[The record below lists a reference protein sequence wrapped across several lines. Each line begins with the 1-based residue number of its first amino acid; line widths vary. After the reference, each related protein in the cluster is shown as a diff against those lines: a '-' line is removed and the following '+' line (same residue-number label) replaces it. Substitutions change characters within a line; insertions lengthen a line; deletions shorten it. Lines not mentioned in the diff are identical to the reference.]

1 MIRPGTGVA
10 PNFWYY
16 GDILKKYTETDK
28 GEQLWRAQWQRSQ
41 TQCIHGEKC
50 KRENCEVGKAV
61 QTVNIVSG
69 QFVVL
74 WGFLTECVPR
84 GKRPRLVQVQ
94 VQASAAQSATQ
105 SVAKNDKESD
115 KGVKMEVETKND
127 KESDKG
133 VKTEVETKN
142 DKESDRGVKME
153 VETKNDKESD
163 KGVKMEVE
171 TKNDKESDKGVKT
184 EVETKMEV
192 EVKNEAKNDKGVKM
206 EVETKETKND
216 KEIKT
221 EPKNPTEEPLLITG
235 VRILPGSIAR
245 LRSRL
250 AVMQEQQE
258 KAGGCRARV

>member
-115 KGVKMEVETKND
+115 KGVK
-127 KESDKG
+127 
-133 VKTEVETKN
+133 
-142 DKESDRGVKME
+142 
-153 VETKNDKESD
+153 
-163 KGVKMEVE
+163 
-171 TKNDKESDKGVKT
+171 T

>member
-142 DKESDRGVKME
+142 DKESDRG
-153 VETKNDKESD
+153 
-163 KGVKMEVE
+163 GKMEVE

>member
-16 GDILKKYTETDK
+16 GDILKKYTETSK
-28 GEQLWRAQWQRSQ
+28 GEELWRAQWQRSQ

-115 KGVKMEVETKND
+115 KGVK
-127 KESDKG
+127 
-133 VKTEVETKN
+133 TEVETKN
-142 DKESDRGVKME
+142 DKENDKGVKME

-171 TKNDKESDKGVKT
+171 TK
-184 EVETKMEV
+184 
-192 EVKNEAKNDKGVKM
+192 
-206 EVETKETKND
+206 ETKND

-221 EPKNPTEEPLLITG
+221 EPKTPTEEPLLITG

-258 KAGGCRARV
+258 KAGECRARV

>member
-16 GDILKKYTETDK
+16 GDILKKYTETNK
-28 GEQLWRAQWQRSQ
+28 GEELWRAQWQRSQ

-115 KGVKMEVETKND
+115 KGVKMEVETK
-127 KESDKG
+127 
-133 VKTEVETKN
+133 
-142 DKESDRGVKME
+142 
-153 VETKNDKESD
+153 
-163 KGVKMEVE
+163 
-171 TKNDKESDKGVKT
+171 
-184 EVETKMEV
+184 MEV
-192 EVKNEAKNDKGVKM
+192 EVKNEAKNDKGVKT

-221 EPKNPTEEPLLITG
+221 EPKTPTEEPLLITG

-258 KAGGCRARV
+258 KAGECRARV

>member
-16 GDILKKYTETDK
+16 GDILKKYTETSK
-28 GEQLWRAQWQRSQ
+28 GEELWRAQWQRSQ

-105 SVAKNDKESD
+105 SVAKNDKESG
-115 KGVKMEVETKND
+115 K
-127 KESDKG
+127 
-133 VKTEVETKN
+133 
-142 DKESDRGVKME
+142 GVKME

-171 TKNDKESDKGVKT
+171 TK
-184 EVETKMEV
+184 MEV
-192 EVKNEAKNDKGVKM
+192 EVKNEAKNDKGVKT

-221 EPKNPTEEPLLITG
+221 EPKTPTEEPLLITG

-258 KAGGCRARV
+258 KAGECRARV

>member
-1 MIRPGTGVA
+1 MA

-16 GDILKKYTETDK
+16 GDILKKYTETSK
-28 GEQLWRAQWQRSQ
+28 GEELWRAQWQRSQ

-133 VKTEVETKN
+133 VKTEVETK
-142 DKESDRGVKME
+142 
-153 VETKNDKESD
+153 
-163 KGVKMEVE
+163 
-171 TKNDKESDKGVKT
+171 
-184 EVETKMEV
+184 
-192 EVKNEAKNDKGVKM
+192 
-206 EVETKETKND
+206 ETKND

-221 EPKNPTEEPLLITG
+221 EPKTPTEEPLLITG

-258 KAGGCRARV
+258 KAGECRARV

>member
-16 GDILKKYTETDK
+16 GDILKKYTETNK
-28 GEQLWRAQWQRSQ
+28 GEELWRAQWQRSQ

-69 QFVVL
+69 QFVVR

-94 VQASAAQSATQ
+94 VQAAAAQSATQ

-115 KGVKMEVETKND
+115 KGVKMEVETK
-127 KESDKG
+127 
-133 VKTEVETKN
+133 TEVETK
-142 DKESDRGVKME
+142 
-153 VETKNDKESD
+153 ET
-163 KGVKMEVE
+163 
-171 TKNDKESDKGVKT
+171 
-184 EVETKMEV
+184 
-192 EVKNEAKNDKGVKM
+192 KNDKGVKT

-221 EPKNPTEEPLLITG
+221 EPKTPTEEPLLITG

-258 KAGGCRARV
+258 KAGECRARV

>member
-1 MIRPGTGVA
+1 MIEIKNVTFTYRSSDDAGTTS
-10 PNFWYY
+10 P
-16 GDILKKYTETDK
+16 
-28 GEQLWRAQWQRSQ
+28 Q
-41 TQCIHGEKC
+41 TASIHDLSLS
-50 KRENCEVGKAV
+50 VPD
-61 QTVNIVSG
+61 G

-115 KGVKMEVETKND
+115 KGVKMEVETK
-127 KESDKG
+127 
-133 VKTEVETKN
+133 T
-142 DKESDRGVKME
+142 
-153 VETKNDKESD
+153 
-163 KGVKMEVE
+163 
-171 TKNDKESDKGVKT
+171 
-184 EVETKMEV
+184 
-192 EVKNEAKNDKGVKM
+192 

-221 EPKNPTEEPLLITG
+221 EPKTPTEEPLLITG

>member
-16 GDILKKYTETDK
+16 GDILKKYTETSK
-28 GEQLWRAQWQRSQ
+28 GEELWRAQWQRSQ

-127 KESDKG
+127 KE
-133 VKTEVETKN
+133 N
-142 DKESDRGVKME
+142 DKGVKME

-171 TKNDKESDKGVKT
+171 TT
-184 EVETKMEV
+184 
-192 EVKNEAKNDKGVKM
+192 
-206 EVETKETKND
+206 ETKND

-221 EPKNPTEEPLLITG
+221 EPKTPTEEPLLITG

-258 KAGGCRARV
+258 KAGECRARV

>member
-16 GDILKKYTETDK
+16 GDILKKYTETNK
-28 GEQLWRAQWQRSQ
+28 GEELWRAQWQRSQ

-127 KESDKG
+127 KE
-133 VKTEVETKN
+133 
-142 DKESDRGVKME
+142 
-153 VETKNDKESD
+153 
-163 KGVKMEVE
+163 
-171 TKNDKESDKGVKT
+171 
-184 EVETKMEV
+184 
-192 EVKNEAKNDKGVKM
+192 
-206 EVETKETKND
+206 
-216 KEIKT
+216 IKT
-221 EPKNPTEEPLLITG
+221 EPKTPTEEPLLITG

-258 KAGGCRARV
+258 KAGECRARV

>member
-16 GDILKKYTETDK
+16 GDILKKYTETSK
-28 GEQLWRAQWQRSQ
+28 GEELWRAQWQRSQ

-133 VKTEVETKN
+133 VKTEVETK
-142 DKESDRGVKME
+142 
-153 VETKNDKESD
+153 
-163 KGVKMEVE
+163 
-171 TKNDKESDKGVKT
+171 
-184 EVETKMEV
+184 MEV
-192 EVKNEAKNDKGVKM
+192 EVKNEAKNDKGVKT
-206 EVETKETKND
+206 EVET

-221 EPKNPTEEPLLITG
+221 EPKTPTEEPLLITG

-258 KAGGCRARV
+258 KAGECRARV

>member
-16 GDILKKYTETDK
+16 GDILKKYTETNK
-28 GEQLWRAQWQRSQ
+28 GEELWRAQWQRSQ

-115 KGVKMEVETKND
+115 KGVKT
-127 KESDKG
+127 
-133 VKTEVETKN
+133 
-142 DKESDRGVKME
+142 
-153 VETKNDKESD
+153 
-163 KGVKMEVE
+163 EVE

-192 EVKNEAKNDKGVKM
+192 EVKNEAKNDKGVKT

-216 KEIKT
+216 KEITT
-221 EPKNPTEEPLLITG
+221 EPKTPTEEPLLITG

>member
-16 GDILKKYTETDK
+16 GDILKKYTETSK
-28 GEQLWRAQWQRSQ
+28 GEELWRAQWQRSQ

-133 VKTEVETKN
+133 VKTEVETK
-142 DKESDRGVKME
+142 
-153 VETKNDKESD
+153 
-163 KGVKMEVE
+163 
-171 TKNDKESDKGVKT
+171 
-184 EVETKMEV
+184 MEV
-192 EVKNEAKNDKGVKM
+192 EVKNEAKNDKGVKT

-221 EPKNPTEEPLLITG
+221 EPKTPTEEPLLITG

-258 KAGGCRARV
+258 KAGECRARV

>member
-16 GDILKKYTETDK
+16 GDILKKYTETSK
-28 GEQLWRAQWQRSQ
+28 GEELWRAQWQRSQ

-115 KGVKMEVETKND
+115 KGVKMEVETK
-127 KESDKG
+127 
-133 VKTEVETKN
+133 TEVETK
-142 DKESDRGVKME
+142 
-153 VETKNDKESD
+153 ET
-163 KGVKMEVE
+163 
-171 TKNDKESDKGVKT
+171 
-184 EVETKMEV
+184 
-192 EVKNEAKNDKGVKM
+192 KNDKGVKT

-221 EPKNPTEEPLLITG
+221 EPKTPTEEPLLITG

-258 KAGGCRARV
+258 KAGECRARV

>member
-171 TKNDKESDKGVKT
+171 TK
-184 EVETKMEV
+184 MEV

>member
-28 GEQLWRAQWQRSQ
+28 GEQLWRAQWVRSQ

-74 WGFLTECVPR
+74 WGFLTECMPR

-94 VQASAAQSATQ
+94 VQAATQSATQ
-105 SVAKNDKESD
+105 SATKGDKESDKEAKVEAKNDKEVKVETKMEVETKNETKNDKEGDKEVKVETKNDKESDKEVKMEIEAKKEAKNDQEVKVETKMEIEAKNDKESD

-127 KESDKG
+127 KE
-133 VKTEVETKN
+133 
-142 DKESDRGVKME
+142 
-153 VETKNDKESD
+153 
-163 KGVKMEVE
+163 
-171 TKNDKESDKGVKT
+171 
-184 EVETKMEV
+184 
-192 EVKNEAKNDKGVKM
+192 
-206 EVETKETKND
+206 
-216 KEIKT
+216 IKT
-221 EPKNPTEEPLLITG
+221 ETKSATEEPLLITG

-258 KAGGCRARV
+258 KAGECRGRA

>member
-16 GDILKKYTETDK
+16 GDILKKYTETSK
-28 GEQLWRAQWQRSQ
+28 GEELWRAQWQRSQ

-127 KESDKG
+127 KE
-133 VKTEVETKN
+133 N
-142 DKESDRGVKME
+142 DKGVKME

-171 TKNDKESDKGVKT
+171 TK
-184 EVETKMEV
+184 
-192 EVKNEAKNDKGVKM
+192 
-206 EVETKETKND
+206 ETKND

-221 EPKNPTEEPLLITG
+221 EPKTPTEEPLLITG

-258 KAGGCRARV
+258 KAGECRARV

>member
-16 GDILKKYTETDK
+16 GDILKKYTETNK
-28 GEQLWRAQWQRSQ
+28 GEELWRAQWQRSQ

-105 SVAKNDKESD
+105 SVAKNDKE
-115 KGVKMEVETKND
+115 
-127 KESDKG
+127 
-133 VKTEVETKN
+133 
-142 DKESDRGVKME
+142 
-153 VETKNDKESD
+153 
-163 KGVKMEVE
+163 
-171 TKNDKESDKGVKT
+171 
-184 EVETKMEV
+184 
-192 EVKNEAKNDKGVKM
+192 
-206 EVETKETKND
+206 
-216 KEIKT
+216 IKT
-221 EPKNPTEEPLLITG
+221 EPKTPTEEPLLITG

-258 KAGGCRARV
+258 KAGECRARV

>member
-1 MIRPGTGVA
+1 MA

-16 GDILKKYTETDK
+16 GDILKKYTETNK
-28 GEQLWRAQWQRSQ
+28 GEELWRAQWQRSQ

-105 SVAKNDKESD
+105 SVAKNDKARD
-115 KGVKMEVETKND
+115 TGVETDVAKN
-127 KESDKG
+127 DKG
-133 VKTEVETKN
+133 VKTEVETK
-142 DKESDRGVKME
+142 
-153 VETKNDKESD
+153 ETKK
-163 KGVKMEVE
+163 
-171 TKNDKESDKGVKT
+171 
-184 EVETKMEV
+184 
-192 EVKNEAKNDKGVKM
+192 
-206 EVETKETKND
+206 D

-221 EPKNPTEEPLLITG
+221 EPKTPTEEPLLITG

>member
-16 GDILKKYTETDK
+16 GDILKKYTETNK
-28 GEQLWRAQWQRSQ
+28 GEELWRAQWQRSQ

-115 KGVKMEVETKND
+115 KGVKT
-127 KESDKG
+127 
-133 VKTEVETKN
+133 
-142 DKESDRGVKME
+142 
-153 VETKNDKESD
+153 
-163 KGVKMEVE
+163 EVE

-192 EVKNEAKNDKGVKM
+192 EVKNEAKNDKGVKT

-221 EPKNPTEEPLLITG
+221 EPKTPTEEPLLITG

>member
-16 GDILKKYTETDK
+16 GDILKKYTETSK
-28 GEQLWRAQWQRSQ
+28 GEELWRAQWQRSQ

-133 VKTEVETKN
+133 VKTEVETK
-142 DKESDRGVKME
+142 
-153 VETKNDKESD
+153 
-163 KGVKMEVE
+163 
-171 TKNDKESDKGVKT
+171 
-184 EVETKMEV
+184 MEV
-192 EVKNEAKNDKGVKM
+192 EVKNEAKNDKGVKT

-221 EPKNPTEEPLLITG
+221 EPKTPTEEPLLITG

>member
-16 GDILKKYTETDK
+16 GDILKKYTETNK
-28 GEQLWRAQWQRSQ
+28 GEELWRAQWQRSQ

-133 VKTEVETKN
+133 VK
-142 DKESDRGVKME
+142 M
-153 VETKNDKESD
+153 
-163 KGVKMEVE
+163 
-171 TKNDKESDKGVKT
+171 

-192 EVKNEAKNDKGVKM
+192 EVKNEAKNDKGVKT

-221 EPKNPTEEPLLITG
+221 EPKTPTEEPLLITG

-258 KAGGCRARV
+258 KAGECRARV